1 MRLSLHLD
9 DTTFAKQWTRMLD
22 NKTYRMMLYC
32 ANLLY
37 SKWFIYPIS
46 QLYKVSLLIAKIH
59 VMKKPQLMLN
69 TIMYNK
75 HLSHLMTKSMN
86 ELAHKSPLIS
96 SSSVLCFTK
105 RKKRE
110 GSCRLHEEQ
119 VRRRKRLGGNLSE
132 VFQEIYCFSAGIYE
146 DESGMM
152 QYYAH
157 FYIYLQIGI
166 YSDLAMLCYYK
177 VFYFRT
183 LLAICFTLIS
193 LHLRHQ

>member
-1 MRLSLHLD
+1 MC
-9 DTTFAKQWTRMLD
+9 
-22 NKTYRMMLYC
+22 N
-32 ANLLY
+32 
-37 SKWFIYPIS
+37 
-46 QLYKVSLLIAKIH
+46 VS
-59 VMKKPQLMLN
+59 N
-69 TIMYNK
+69 R
-75 HLSHLMTKSMN
+75 
-86 ELAHKSPLIS
+86 

-105 RKKRE
+105 RKK
-110 GSCRLHEEQ
+110 GKDLVDCMKNKYGEEN
-119 VRRRKRLGGNLSE
+119 VLK
-132 VFQEIYCFSAGIYE
+132 EICPKCSKKFKCFSAGIYE

-152 QYYAH
+152 QCYAH